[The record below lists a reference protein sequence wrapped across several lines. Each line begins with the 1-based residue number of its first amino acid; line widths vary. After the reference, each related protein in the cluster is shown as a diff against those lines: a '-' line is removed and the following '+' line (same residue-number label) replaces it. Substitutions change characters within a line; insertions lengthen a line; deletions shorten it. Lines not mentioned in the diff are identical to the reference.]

1 MGFFCDLV
9 YSRRLSYVTMFSRAG
24 PAGQTSNNWGFGTLT
39 SRLPGP
45 GIGSAIPMK
54 KLVLVIGSV
63 ELNIHWPSLFCV
75 AVHCE
80 KKKLVSLLHHRN
92 RLDSILNTNVVVRSA
107 WTMRKMSILSAYYD
121 QWQHPEKQL
130 YFLGY
135 RYYKSAASMCSRS
148 WWWRR
153 LQMLYC
159 RSSRPT
165 WCSSSS

>member
-1 MGFFCDLV
+1 MWDFFCDLV

-80 KKKLVSLLHHRN
+80 KKKKKKKVGQSSSSPKSSRFNTRHQCGCK
-92 RLDSILNTNVVVRSA
+92 IGLNYEEK
-107 WTMRKMSILSAYYD
+107 WGLSAYYD

-135 RYYKSAASMCSRS
+135 RYYKSAASMCSR
-148 WWWRR
+148 
-153 LQMLYC
+153 
-159 RSSRPT
+159 
-165 WCSSSS
+165 